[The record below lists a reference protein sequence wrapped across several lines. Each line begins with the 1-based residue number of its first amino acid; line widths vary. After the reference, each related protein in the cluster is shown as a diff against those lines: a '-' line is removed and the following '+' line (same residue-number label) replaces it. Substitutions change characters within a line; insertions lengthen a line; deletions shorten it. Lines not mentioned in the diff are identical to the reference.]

1 VNSKPRE
8 ERVMTNK
15 LRVMFVLLA
24 VVAGVG
30 TANSALAQSTAAK
43 AMGKKWGDNCIPKG
57 HSTTCCDSERKAEK
71 VCQGEKGYLSAPVV
85 MNCDDAKK
93 ICEKMVSEKK
103 K

>member
-1 VNSKPRE
+1 
-8 ERVMTNK
+8 MTNK

-24 VVAGVG
+24 ILAGISTV
-30 TANSALAQSTAAK
+30 NSALAQSTAAK

-93 ICEKMVSEKK
+93 ICLKMVSEKK